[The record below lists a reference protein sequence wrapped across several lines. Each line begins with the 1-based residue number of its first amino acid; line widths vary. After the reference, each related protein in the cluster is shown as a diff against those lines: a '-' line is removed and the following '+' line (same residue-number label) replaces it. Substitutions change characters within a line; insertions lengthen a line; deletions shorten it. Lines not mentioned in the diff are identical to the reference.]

1 MGVYKFC
8 VVKPIHQSHC
18 VFPIVFYFY
27 FFSVKEMSCHF
38 NVFHLQITVL
48 SKNDAKS
55 SDSLVLIWGF
65 PGRPSGK
72 EPACQCRRHKRCG
85 FDH

>member
-1 MGVYKFC
+1 MFINFVWSNLSINHTVCSPLFF
-8 VVKPIHQSHC
+8 I
-18 VFPIVFYFY
+18 FI
-27 FFSVKEMSCHF
+27 FFSLKEMSCHF

-72 EPACQCRRHKRCG
+72 QPACQCRRHKRCG